1 VNRKRWVLLSVTLTV
16 VLVTAAACSPM
27 YVIKAGIAEA
37 KILRA
42 RRPIPDVIQDPTTS
56 AVTRGKLSY
65 VLEARRFAAET
76 LALNIGDSYTSF
88 TQLESDTLALV
99 LSAAH
104 RDRLASRTWWFPVV
118 GNVPYKGYFS
128 ESDARDEQAKLEA
141 SGLDTY
147 LRPTSA
153 FSTLGWFA
161 DPLLSSLL
169 RNDEV
174 ELVETVLHELT
185 HNHLFVPSSIT
196 FNESFATFV
205 GRTAAIQFFCT
216 RPGSGPDSVKCLRA
230 QERWRDYQRFGVFID
245 GLVDALQTVYGDD
258 DLSYDQKVAGRDA
271 IFVESLAR
279 FESEVMP
286 TFEGITFRGF
296 LRTPLN
302 NATLLSRIRYY
313 HRLPDFQRLLED
325 HGGVAAAIDF
335 LAEHADEVDDPF
347 DLLPTSDVPVPAAAA
362 ATATAA
368 VTGLEAD
375 GS

>member
-1 VNRKRWVLLSVTLTV
+1 VNRKRWVLLSVSLAI
-16 VLVTAAACSPM
+16 VLGAAAACSPM

-37 KILRA
+37 RILRA
-42 RRPIPDVIQDPTTS
+42 RRPIPDVIQDSTTDE
-56 AVTRGKLSY
+56 VTRGKLSY
-65 VLEARRFAAET
+65 VLEARRFASET
-76 LALNIGDSYTSF
+76 LALNVGNSYTSF

-104 RDRLASRTWWFPVV
+104 RDRLASKTWWFPVV

-128 ESDARDEQAKLEA
+128 EPDARNEQTKLEN

-174 ELVETVLHELT
+174 ELVATVLHELT
-185 HNHLFVPSSIT
+185 HTHLFVPSSVT

-245 GLVDALQTVYGDD
+245 RMVDELQTIYGNE
-258 DLSYDQKVAGRDA
+258 DLSYDDKISGREA
-271 IFVESLAR
+271 VFAESLTR
-279 FESEVMP
+279 FESEVQP

-296 LRTPLN
+296 LTTPLN

-325 HGGVAAAIDF
+325 HGGVAASIDF
-335 LAEHADEVDDPF
+335 MAKHAGDVDDPF
-347 DLLPTSDVPVPAAAA
+347 DLLPTADLSRPTIEGAGSAE
-362 ATATAA
+362 
-368 VTGLEAD
+368 TG

>member
-1 VNRKRWVLLSVTLTV
+1 
-16 VLVTAAACSPM
+16 M

-42 RRPIPDVIQDPTTS
+42 RRPIPDVIRDPATDD
-56 AVTRGKLSY
+56 VTRGKLAY
-65 VLEARRFAAET
+65 VLEARRFAIGT
-76 LALNIGDSYTSF
+76 LSLNVGGSYTSF

-104 RDRLASRTWWFPVV
+104 RDRLTSKTWWFPIV
-118 GNVPYKGYFS
+118 GNLPYKGFFS
-128 ESDARDEQAKLEA
+128 ESDARREQAKLEEF
-141 SGLDTY
+141 GLDTY

-185 HNHLFVPSSIT
+185 HNHLFVPSSVT

-230 QERWRDYQRFGVFID
+230 QERWRDYQRFSVFID
-245 GLVDALQTVYGDD
+245 QLVDELQTVFGDD
-258 DLSYDQKVAGRDA
+258 SLSYEQKVLGRDT
-271 IFVESLAR
+271 IFAESLAR
-279 FESEVMP
+279 WESEVVP
-286 TFEGITFRGF
+286 TFESIRFSGF
-296 LRTPLN
+296 SRTELN

-325 HGGVAAAIDF
+325 HGGVAAAVEF
-335 LAEHADEVDDPF
+335 LAEHSSDVDDPF
-347 DLLPTSDVPVPAAAA
+347 DLLPSVPS
-362 ATATAA
+362 ATRATE
-368 VTGLEAD
+368 VI